1 MDQWSSYGGL
11 GLNNVQFK
19 AQAMLIRSF
28 LETAVNPTF
37 LHSLYHNSLFRYHVL
52 QQRDIPD
59 PGIPPNYSS
68 EFFLT
73 IKNVHDNSPLNVA
86 TMTSSQ
92 WYSLLLEDNLT
103 MSSPDENSPRQYTAC
118 RTELANP
125 DNDWEQ
131 TWRLARLKGLG
142 PDMTTFLWRLLHRLL
157 PTQDRVSKIVRSQN
171 SSSSC
176 QLCQEDRV
184 EDLMHAFFMCSFNG
198 NAGNIL
204 LRCLSSIVP
213 GLSSSQVLLLNLD
226 LEPST
231 ELPVV

>member
-1 MDQWSSYGGL
+1 MH
-11 GLNNVQFK
+11 NVQYK

-28 LETAVNPTF
+28 LETAINPAF

-171 SSSSC
+171 SSSHC
-176 QLCQEDRV
+176 QLCQEESV
-184 EDLMHAFFMCSFNG
+184 EDLSHAFFM
-198 NAGNIL
+198 
-204 LRCLSSIVP
+204 
-213 GLSSSQVLLLNLD
+213 
-226 LEPST
+226 
-231 ELPVV
+231 